1 MIGHWGC
8 GIGAKGGGG
17 CSVCNGIL
25 YDVRK
30 DWAPLVLNIGIYLAA
45 GLEHGISIQFVFRN
59 NSSLSQ
65 MGVFF
70 SLRNI
75 CMFCRS

>member
-1 MIGHWGC
+1 M
-8 GIGAKGGGG
+8 GARGGGG
-17 CSVCNGIL
+17 DGGGRSVCYGIL

-65 MGVFF
+65 NG
-70 SLRNI
+70 SLFLALRTI
-75 CMFCRS
+75 CMFYRN